1 MSRLKPSAIKSNRT
15 KIELFLKGS
24 HFFRGLVLTSSLII
38 PLLTFNALGYM
49 SLAPSFV
56 IGTFLNAPSD
66 IPGSLRR
73 KVNGTLISIVLTML
87 ISVLVL
93 YAKRSFSLSLIF
105 ISLITFSISFLSAY
119 GFRGALLA
127 FSSLLAMVL
136 AFAID
141 KTTSVE
147 IWTHVLLMCSGGLWY
162 LLVSLTLHKI
172 IPNKDE
178 NQLLSETLKLTGD
191 YLEVR
196 AKLLMETRDRET
208 HIKETFVLQSQI
220 NEKHETLRELLLA
233 NRKRS
238 GRSHFDEKRL
248 LMFIALINIFEL
260 VVGNSWDY
268 DKFDSLFGK
277 DNKHLGKFSKLN
289 MAMSGQLKELSQI
302 FITKS
307 EIPDKEHIEACLVDA
322 HHAIS
327 EYVAL
332 YKPTEARE
340 GALIMR
346 NLHDYQKQILQ
357 EVEGIRYAM
366 ANMYE
371 ASKVSLKRHEAN
383 QFLTLQE
390 YKPQILLQ
398 HFSKDSVIFRH
409 ALRLTIAIV
418 FAFILGNFFE
428 IQNSYWI
435 MLTILVILRPN
446 YGLTRERAKNRII
459 GTVLGAVIAF
469 GVVML
474 TQNLIVYTVLSVI
487 CLILAFSLMQ
497 QNYRWAATFIT
508 LNIVFVYSFIH
519 PNALSV
525 IQYRVI
531 DTVIG
536 GIIAFAAIYTLFP
549 SWEVLNLKSVLLDA
563 IIKNNA
569 YLNATQQ
576 LYQDKKEHQLAYK
589 VARKEAF
596 LALSG
601 LSAAF
606 QRYTQDP
613 KSKQTEF
620 KLIYDIV
627 TLNQTIL
634 SGIASLGSFIN
645 SYKTTPTSSESNAI
659 FSRISN
665 TLSRTA
671 TLVDAEHEFEV
682 QPHGNIKEAKEK
694 LMASYHVLS
703 EERDANLKDGFKK
716 IDKHDL
722 HQLQEAH
729 LISNQLI
736 WLVALSSNL
745 KKAITRYKN
754 QFG

>member
-1 MSRLKPSAIKSNRT
+1 M
-15 KIELFLKGS
+15 
-24 HFFRGLVLTSSLII
+24 TSSLII

-49 SLAPSFV
+49 SFVPSFV

-66 IPGSLRR
+66 IPGSLKR

-87 ISVLVL
+87 ISVLIL
-93 YAKRSFSLSLIF
+93 YAKQSFPLSLIF

-136 AFAID
+136 SFAID

-178 NQLLSETLKLTGD
+178 NQLLSETIKLTGD

-196 AKLLMETRDRET
+196 ANLLMETNDRDT

-260 VVGNSWDY
+260 VVGNSWNY
-268 DKFDSLFGK
+268 DKFNSLFGK
-277 DNKHLGKFSKLN
+277 DNKHLEKFSKLN
-289 MAMSGQLKELSQI
+289 MAMSDQLKELSET

-307 EIPDKEHIEACLVDA
+307 EIPDKEHIETCLVDA

-327 EYVAL
+327 EYVSL
-332 YKPTEARE
+332 YKLPEARE

-390 YKPQILLQ
+390 YTPQILLQ
-398 HFSKDSVIFRH
+398 HFSKNSVIFRH

-418 FAFILGNFFE
+418 FAFILGNFFD

-459 GTVLGAVIAF
+459 GTLLGAVIAF
-469 GVVML
+469 GIVML

-519 PNALSV
+519 PNAISV
-525 IQYRVI
+525 IQFRVI

-536 GIIAFAAIYTLFP
+536 GVIAFTAIYTLFP

-576 LYQDKKEHQLAYK
+576 LYQDKEKNQLAYK

-634 SGIASLGSFIN
+634 SGIASLGSFVN
-645 SYKTTPTSSESNAI
+645 SYRTTPTSSESNAI

-682 QPHGNIKEAKEK
+682 QPHGNIKAAKEK
-694 LMASYHVLS
+694 LMETYHVLS
-703 EERDANLKDGFKK
+703 EERDQKLKDGFKK
-716 IDKHDL
+716 IDQHDL

-754 QFG
+754 QFD